1 MKRLLHHTLYLFN
14 PVHLLACLVTING
27 YLFLHPSLH
36 HAWHSV
42 PGVIDGFTTWKN
54 ALLVFGLLEIPRF
67 MLGLSLMIIGC
78 GLLLRARIAWAFS
91 LLLLLAMMLFELS
104 NPHTRHLLLY
114 ATLCNTLLLL
124 WFWRRFHH
132 ASLAA
137 GSLFA
142 LLSMTSL
149 LLYGVLGSLYLGE
162 EFRPHISDL
171 SMAFYYSIVSMSTA
185 GFGDIV
191 PLTPHAR
198 LFTVSIILLG
208 ITVFAT
214 SVSVIIGPVLGGNMK
229 RIIKGRF
236 TRVMRKNHFII
247 AGATP
252 LAHSVYLGLKQ
263 RGEALTVIVPEG
275 LPHQYPPDTDL
286 VIGDPSSSE
295 VLTDAGSAHAK
306 FILALR
312 NDDSENAFIV
322 LAAKEAGGSATRT
335 ICLVN
340 DSQHLQKIKRVQPD
354 IVISLQLLGSE
365 FLVRTLSG
373 ETIDNAKIAELFF
386 GHVNSD

>member
-1 MKRLLHHTLYLFN
+1 MKRLLHHTLSLLN
-14 PVHLLACLVTING
+14 PVYLMACLVAMNG

-42 PGVIDGFTTWKN
+42 AGVIDSFTTWKN

-67 MLGLSLMIIGC
+67 MLGLCLMLIAC

-91 LLLLLAMMLFELS
+91 LMLLLAMLVFELMS
-104 NPHTRHLLLY
+104 PHTRQALLY
-114 ATLCNTLLLL
+114 ATLMNVGLLM

-191 PLTPHAR
+191 PLTAHAR

-208 ITVFAT
+208 ISVFAT
-214 SVSVIIGPVLGGNMK
+214 SISAIVGPVLGGNMK

-236 TRVMRKNHFII
+236 TRVMRKNHFIL

-275 LPHQYPPDTDL
+275 LSHQFPPDADL
-286 VIGDPSSSE
+286 ITGDPSSSD
-295 VLTDAGSAHAK
+295 VLTHAGSAHAK

-322 LAAKEAGGSATRT
+322 LAAKEAGGAATRT

-373 ETIDNAKIAELFF
+373 ESIDNAKIAELFF
-386 GHVNSD
+386 GHVGEQ